1 MNENPLKELSKRG
14 QSIWLD
20 YIRRDLFDTGK
31 LKHLI
36 EDDDVKGMTSNPSIF
51 EMAIAESTIYDKTIL
66 SLIHT
71 NRNLNEIYE
80 SITQSD
86 VIKAAD
92 EFLPMYIHSKA
103 HDGYVSIE
111 VNPHLA
117 HNTLGTIDE
126 ARRIWNTLNRPNIL
140 IKVPATTEGLTAIR
154 QLIREGINVNATLL
168 FSLDRYKEVAEAYI
182 GGLED
187 RVELGLPLHNIAS
200 VASFFLSR
208 IDSEIDPIEAS
219 FLATGGEKNHFATNI
234 RGEVAISSAK
244 IAYKLYKE
252 LFNSERFMK
261 LVHMGAAPQRLL
273 WASTKTKNPD
283 YSDIKYV
290 DALIGRNT
298 INTIPLETLDAYR
311 DHGKP
316 ALRLDDHLEKASW
329 VLSELP
335 ELGIDLKEITA
346 KLENDGL
353 EKFIVSFDKL
363 LEAINEKASK

>member
-1 MNENPLKELSKRG
+1 MNDNPLKELSKRG

-31 LKHLI
+31 LRQLI
-36 EDDDVKGMTSNPSIF
+36 ENDEVKGMTSNPSIF
-51 EMAIAESTIYDKTIL
+51 ETAIAKSTLYDKTIL
-66 SLIHT
+66 SLTQNNKNI
-71 NRNLNEIYE
+71 NEIYE
-80 SITQSD
+80 SITQND
-86 VIKAAD
+86 VLKAAD
-92 EFLPMYIHSKA
+92 EFLPIYEHSKA
-103 HDGYVSIE
+103 HDGYVSLE

-117 HNTLGTIDE
+117 HDPIDTLNE
-126 ARRIWNTLNRPNIL
+126 ARRLWNTLNRPNIL
-140 IKVPATTEGLTAIR
+140 IKVPATIEGLTAIR

-182 GGLED
+182 DGLED
-187 RVELGLPLHNIAS
+187 RVELGLPLHNVAS

-208 IDSEIDPIEAS
+208 IDSEIDPIEAK
-219 FLATGGEKNHFATNI
+219 FLASGGEKNHFATNI

-244 IAYKLYKE
+244 IAYKIYKS
-252 LFNSERFMK
+252 LFNSERFVK
-261 LVHMGAAPQRLL
+261 LVHLGATPQRLL

-298 INTIPLETLDAYR
+298 INTIPLETLEAYR

-316 ALRLDDHLEKASW
+316 ASRLDDHLEMASW

-335 ELGIDLKEITA
+335 ELGINLKDITT
-346 KLENDGL
+346 KLETDGL

-363 LEAINEKASK
+363 LDAIKIKASR